1 LGGIDTT
8 QLRHREIE
16 DHDVRFQFERLPHGL
31 TAVGGFA
38 DHLPTGLR
46 SEPRPT
52 AQPPAV
58 SDDRVTL
65 WFGYRTVGPC
75 HLDQGYD
82 VE

>member
-38 DHLPTGLR
+38 DHRPTGLR
-46 SEPRPT
+46 FEDLPQAFAHPRVIVREQDSHSGQQALST
-52 AQPPAV
+52 VAV
-58 SDDRVTL
+58 RS
-65 WFGYRTVGPC
+65 
-75 HLDQGYD
+75 
-82 VE
+82 